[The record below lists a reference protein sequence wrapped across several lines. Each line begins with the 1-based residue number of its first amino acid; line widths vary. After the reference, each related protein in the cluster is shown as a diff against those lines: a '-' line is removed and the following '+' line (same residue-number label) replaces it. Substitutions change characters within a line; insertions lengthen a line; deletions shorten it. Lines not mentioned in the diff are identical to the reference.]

1 MGRSFQFPTT
11 PIDAERRNFVVA
23 TNSHRQQPRARR
35 LPVEAHVDTPPDQT
49 VMTSVDTDVSL
60 AEHTTFGIAARAE
73 QLVRVASARDV
84 IDVLATAGTEPLHI
98 LGGGSNVLC
107 TDDVQ
112 GLVMKIEIMGRRIV
126 AEDDVSVT
134 VEIGAGESWH
144 DVVAWTV
151 ENGWGGLE
159 NLALIPGTVGAA
171 PMQNIGA
178 YGTEQASCAVS
189 VTYVDRRTHNI
200 HTLDAAACEF
210 GYRESVFK
218 HALRDVAIITSVQY
232 RLQRHPSVN
241 TSYADVRN
249 ELQARGIAQPTIRD
263 VFEAVVAIRTRKL
276 PDPALIGNAGSF
288 FKNPVVDAETYTR
301 LRSANADM
309 PAYPQADG
317 TYKLAAAWL
326 IDTCGWKGH
335 RDGDAGVHANQ
346 ALVLVNYG
354 SATGRQILELS
365 AAIQQSVANR
375 FGVRLEREVN
385 VW

>member
-1 MGRSFQFPTT
+1 MNTV
-11 PIDAERRNFVVA
+11 E
-23 TNSHRQQPRARR
+23 TNIA
-35 LPVEAHVDTPPDQT
+35 
-49 VMTSVDTDVSL
+49 L
-60 AEHTTFGIAARAE
+60 AGLTTFGIAARAE
-73 QLVRVASARDV
+73 RLVRVASARDV

-126 AEDDVSVT
+126 AEDDASVT
-134 VEIGAGESWH
+134 VDIGAGESWH

-178 YGTEQASCAVS
+178 YGTEQASCALS
-189 VTYVDRRTHNI
+189 VTYVDRATQSI
-200 HTLDAAACEF
+200 HTLDADACAF

-232 RLQRHPSVN
+232 LLQRHPSVN
-241 TSYADVRN
+241 TTYADVRN
-249 ELQARGIAQPTIRD
+249 ELQSRGITQPTIRD
-263 VFEAVVAIRTRKL
+263 VFDAVVAIRTRKL
-276 PDPALIGNAGSF
+276 PDPAVIGNAGSF

-301 LRSANADM
+301 LRTAHPSI
-309 PAYPQADG
+309 PSYPQPDG

-354 SATGRQILELS
+354 SATGRQIMEL
-365 AAIQQSVANR
+365 ATRIVASVHDA
-375 FGVRLEREVN
+375 FGVTLEREVN

>member
-1 MGRSFQFPTT
+1 MNTV
-11 PIDAERRNFVVA
+11 E
-23 TNSHRQQPRARR
+23 TNIA
-35 LPVEAHVDTPPDQT
+35 LAGL
-49 VMTSVDTDVSL
+49 TS
-60 AEHTTFGIAARAE
+60 FGIAAKAQ
-73 QLVRVASARDV
+73 QLMRVDSVA
-84 IDVLATAGTEPLHI
+84 DVLQVLKAAEADAVPLTV

-107 TDDVQ
+107 THDVR
-112 GLVMKIEIMGRRIV
+112 GMVMKIEIMGRRIV
-126 AEDDVSVT
+126 AEDDATVT
-134 VEIGAGESWH
+134 VEFGAGESWH

-189 VTYVDRRTHNI
+189 VTYVDRRTHTM
-200 HTLDAAACEF
+200 HTLDADACAF

-218 HALRDVAIITSVQY
+218 HALRDVAIITSVRY
-232 RLQRHPSVN
+232 RLQRHPTVN
-241 TSYADVRN
+241 TTYADVRN
-249 ELQARGIAQPTIRD
+249 ELQVRGVAAPTIRD
-263 VFEAVVAIRTRKL
+263 VFDAVVAIRTRKL
-276 PDPALIGNAGSF
+276 PDPAVIGNAGSF

-326 IDTCGWKGH
+326 IDQCGWKGH
-335 RDGDAGVHANQ
+335 RDGDAGVHVNQ

-354 SATGRQILELS
+354 GATGRQILELS
-365 AAIQQSVANR
+365 KRIVASVHDA
-375 FGVRLEREVN
+375 FGVTLEREVN